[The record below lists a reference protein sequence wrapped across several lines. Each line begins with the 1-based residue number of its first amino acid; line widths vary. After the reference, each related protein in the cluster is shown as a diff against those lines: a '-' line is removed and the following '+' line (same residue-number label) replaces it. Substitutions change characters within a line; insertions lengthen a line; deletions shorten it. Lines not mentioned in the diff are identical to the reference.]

1 MELRIVK
8 KQKIP
13 RKRRKPKAFLRR
25 YGRVMIGGV
34 IIAALVLLAVF
45 APLITHYDPAATDMT
60 VAKNRP
66 SKLHPCGTDVY
77 GRDMFTRI
85 VYGTRI
91 TLIIALATQFFV
103 VLIGSVCGLLC
114 GYYRR
119 VDAILMR
126 VMEGLNA
133 MPQLLLSLV
142 IASVLGKGVGKMMIA
157 LVVCSLPSITRMMRG
172 QVLSLRE
179 KEFIEGEVAMGAS
192 DFRTIFLHILPH
204 CSPYLLI
211 RFNTGLSST
220 VLSLASLSYLGVGL
234 DPSIPNWGALIAEG
248 QNMLMIYPHMVFFPG
263 LAICLTVFGFCMFG
277 EGMRDILDPKLQ

>member
-1 MELRIVK
+1 ME
-8 KQKIP
+8 KQKAP
-13 RKRRKPKAFLRR
+13 RKRRKPKAFIRR

-34 IIAALVLLAVF
+34 IIAVLVFMAVF
-45 APLITHYDPAATDMT
+45 APFITRYDPNATDMSA
-60 VAKNRP
+60 AKHAPNAE
-66 SKLHPCGTDVY
+66 HPFGTDIY
-77 GRDMFTRI
+77 GRDLYTRI

-119 VDAILMR
+119 VDAILLR
-126 VMEGLNA
+126 IMEGLNA

-179 KEFIEGEVAMGAS
+179 KEFIEGEQAMGAG

-220 VLSLASLSYLGVGL
+220 VLALASLSYLGVGL
-234 DPSIPNWGALIAEG
+234 DPSIPNWGAIISEG
-248 QNMLMIYPHMVFFPG
+248 QGMLMIYPYMVFFPG